1 MRKSIV
7 SILAFVYGIVFLNA
21 QENCSKYY
29 PMEEGSSFQYT
40 MYDKKGKTE
49 GVTDYTI
56 TNVTTENGTT
66 NATFDM
72 KFTDKK
78 GKQVFNTDY
87 NMSCTGDGITID
99 FESLFPS
106 QMMTQYQEMGL
117 EMDIT
122 GTDIQLPN
130 DLSVGKK
137 LEDANVSVAMNMS
150 GIKMNITVDQT
161 NRMVE
166 NKESVTTPAGTFDCY
181 VITESTTSKT
191 MGATQEMNNKLWLA
205 EGVGMVKQESYKK
218 NGNMISRMELTEFS
232 K

>member
-1 MRKSIV
+1 MKKSIA
-7 SILAFVYGIVFLNA
+7 SILAFTFGIVFLNA
-21 QENCSKYY
+21 QETCSKYY

-40 MYDKKGKTE
+40 MFDKKGKTE

-56 TNVTTENGTT
+56 TNVTNEGGTT

-72 KFTDKK
+72 KFTDEK

-87 NMSCTGDGITID
+87 NISCTGDGITID
-99 FESLFPS
+99 FESLFPT
-106 QMMTQYQEMGL
+106 QMMSQYQEMGI

-137 LEDANVSVAMNMS
+137 LEDANVAVAMNMS

-166 NKESVTTPAGTFDCY
+166 NKETVTTPAGTFDCY
-181 VITESTTSKT
+181 VITESTTSKI

-218 NGNMISRMELTEFS
+218 NGNLISSMELTKFS

>member
-1 MRKSIV
+1 MKKSLA
-7 SILAFVYGIVFLNA
+7 SILAFTFGIVFLNA
-21 QENCSKYY
+21 QGNCSKYY

-40 MYDKKGKTE
+40 MFDKKGKTE

-56 TNVTTENGTT
+56 TNVTNEGGTT

-72 KFTDKK
+72 KFTDEK

-87 NMSCTGDGITID
+87 NISCTGDGITID
-99 FESLFPS
+99 FESLFPT
-106 QMMTQYQEMGL
+106 QMMSQYQEMGI

-137 LEDANVSVAMNMS
+137 LEDANVAVAMNMS

-166 NKESVTTPAGTFDCY
+166 NKETVTTPAGTFDCY

-218 NGNMISRMELTEFS
+218 NGNLISRMELT
-232 K
+232 KLNN